1 MEIYLAKEGDTFQG
15 IAGQFGLRTEQL
27 AADNGLSVDSPLA
40 VGQAVV
46 LLFPDREAEVKAGD
60 TLFTLAARYGTTVT
74 QLLRNNPQLR
84 GRFELFPGQT
94 LVISYSQPRAGR
106 FAVTGYAYAYVEE
119 EVLRRTLPYLT
130 YLSIFGYGVTADG
143 GLVPLDDD
151 RALRLAREYG
161 VGAVMLLCS
170 VDETGGFSSGN
181 FVQVLADISAQ
192 ERLLDAVVRNMQE
205 KGYIGLDL
213 DFEYIPPEYETQY
226 TDFVRRA
233 SERMRNEGY
242 FVLTALAPKTSAEQR
257 GLLYEAHNY
266 AALGE
271 AGSYVLLMTYEWGYG
286 GGPAMAVAPINKVGE
301 VVRFAVGEIPPH
313 KINLGVPMYGYDWP
327 LPYVKGE
334 SRTTSIGCR
343 EAEELAIRVGVPIS
357 FDETAQSP
365 FFLYTEDGVEHEVWF
380 EDARSFLAKFR
391 LAADYSLNGLGYWSI
406 MRFYQPNW
414 SVLNALYQIDRANI
428 R

>member
-1 MEIYLAKEGDTFQG
+1 
-15 IAGQFGLRTEQL
+15 
-27 AADNGLSVDSPLA
+27 
-40 VGQAVV
+40 
-46 LLFPDREAEVKAGD
+46 
-60 TLFTLAARYGTTVT
+60 
-74 QLLRNNPQLR
+74 
-84 GRFELFPGQT
+84 
-94 LVISYSQPRAGR
+94 
-106 FAVTGYAYAYVEE
+106 
-119 EVLRRTLPYLT
+119 
-130 YLSIFGYGVTADG
+130 
-143 GLVPLDDD
+143 
-151 RALRLAREYG
+151 
-161 VGAVMLLCS
+161 
-170 VDETGGFSSGN
+170 
-181 FVQVLADISAQ
+181 
-192 ERLLDAVVRNMQE
+192 
-205 KGYIGLDL
+205 
-213 DFEYIPPEYETQY
+213 
-226 TDFVRRA
+226 
-233 SERMRNEGY
+233 MRNEGY

-357 FDETAQSP
+357 FDGTAQSP

-391 LAADYSLNGLGYWSI
+391 LAEDYSLNGLGYWSI